1 MAKMMCGKVECINNS
16 VFLEPDASVH
26 QTLLAVH
33 AALKTLEQQVP
44 LVLQTYINDVCY
56 KNIY

>member
-1 MAKMMCGKVECINNS
+1 MSKMMCGKVECINNS

-33 AALKTLEQQVP
+33 TALKALEQQVP

-56 KNIY
+56 KNLC